1 MIFSFDWAALLR
13 EPALGWLTAGV
24 VTTLA
29 VTLVG
34 APLAALLAIIITA
47 MRLERGPLSWLA
59 IAIVELFRNTPLL
72 VQLLFWYFAA
82 FAALP
87 RAWKV
92 WIAADHAWAVLPPG
106 VPLIAPEFLVGAW
119 GLALFTAV
127 FLAEEL
133 RTGLAAVPAGQIE
146 AARAQ
151 GLGRLDVL
159 RFILLPQ
166 AVANAWQPM
175 VGQLLNLMKLSSLA
189 SSIGLAE
196 ITYQA
201 RTIESYNAHA
211 VEAFAAGTL
220 LYLAIGLVMGRI
232 LVWLGP
238 HRPGSR
244 RRSGAEARLAATGG
258 DAL

>member
-1 MIFSFDWAALLR
+1 MV
-13 EPALGWLTAGV
+13 LGIV
-24 VTTLA
+24 ITTL
-29 VTLVG
+29 
-34 APLAALLAIIITA
+34 
-47 MRLERGPLSWLA
+47 RLERGPPRWLA
-59 IAIVELFRNTPLL
+59 IAIIELFRNTPLL

-82 FAALP
+82 FALLP
-87 RAWKV
+87 RGWKM
-92 WIAADHAWAVLPPG
+92 WIAADHAWAVVPPG
-106 VPLIAPEFLVGAW
+106 VPLIAPEFLVATW

-201 RTIESYNAHA
+201 RTIESYNAHS

-220 LYLAIGLVMGRI
+220 LYLAIGLIMSRI

-238 HRPGSR
+238 HRPGSL
-244 RRSGAEARLAATGG
+244 RRSSAEARLAATGG
-258 DAL
+258 GAL